1 MFRLESTCLGRRM
14 ENLRAKEGRS
24 PILTVKYQIRVEIV
38 FAIFICAETSILLM
52 EGGSLMQSSS

>member
-1 MFRLESTCLGRRM
+1 M